1 MNKQVFGKK
10 IAEEIKE
17 ELRQKIVVM
26 ERKPVFSIVYVGQDK
41 VIDNFIR
48 YKQKFGEAIGVEV
61 IVHRFPQ
68 EITEEQLI
76 EEVFN
81 IFSNKKNDAVIVQL
95 PLPKHIEAQAVLDTL
110 PVAMDVDVLGTSAK
124 ELFHSGDSP
133 MVAPVTGAM
142 IEILKRRNFS
152 LTDKN
157 IVIFG
162 YGNLVGKPFGL
173 WLDAQNIPYEVIDRN
188 TDEVEKR
195 KLLKNAELIVSGVG
209 VPHILKPDMISE
221 NVVLL
226 DGGTSEA
233 GKKIRGDVDPAC
245 YEKALFYTPVPGG
258 IGPLTIA
265 ILYRNVLEST
275 KYKLE

>member
-1 MNKQVFGKK
+1 MNKRVSGKK

-17 ELRQKIVVM
+17 ELKEKIAFM
-26 ERKPVFSIVYVGQDK
+26 EKKPVFSIVYVGQDK

-124 ELFHSGDSP
+124 ELFHSGNSP
-133 MVAPVTGAM
+133 MMAPVTGAM

-275 KYKLE
+275 KYSLE